1 MTVAP
6 ANPQMAL
13 EAPSA
18 GWHLPQPFVVSG
30 WAIDL
35 GSGAGTG
42 VDRVDVRAYASGS
55 GTPAM
60 EWLNVTY
67 GIPTSAIGQTYG
79 AQFTNSGY
87 QQEIRGLAPGVYRL
101 EVQARSTVTGTF
113 NQVRDVTLTVYAHP
127 LMWVEQPSTGTSVNQ
142 SFTISGWAV
151 DQAAAT
157 GTGVNTLHVW
167 AYPNPGSGQ
176 APIWVGTPT
185 YGIPRPDI
193 GAIFGHQGQFT
204 NSGFSMTATLPP
216 GVYQLYIAAYSLVA
230 SGFNQAQNVTVTV
243 ATSQPVMAIET
254 PGTGWW
260 LNQPFHV
267 GGWAIDLGAPSGSGV
282 DAVHV
287 HAIANGGAGAWTFLG
302 AATYGGARPDVGAY
316 YGSQFTNSAYGLNA
330 SGLAPGTASSTCTRT
345 APCPGCGLCRRSS

>member
-42 VDRVDVRAYASGS
+42 VDRVDIRAYASGS

-151 DQAAAT
+151 DQAAASWH
-157 GTGVNTLHVW
+157 GRQHRAHLGVSKSRLW
-167 AYPNPGSGQ
+167 AGAYLGGH
-176 APIWVGTPT
+176 ADLR
-185 YGIPRPDI
+185 PRAGRRGGDLRESI
-193 GAIFGHQGQFT
+193 H
-204 NSGFSMTATLPP
+204 S
-216 GVYQLYIAAYSLVA
+216 
-230 SGFNQAQNVTVTV
+230 
-243 ATSQPVMAIET
+243 T
-254 PGTGWW
+254 PG
-260 LNQPFHV
+260 
-267 GGWAIDLGAPSGSGV
+267 
-282 DAVHV
+282 
-287 HAIANGGAGAWTFLG
+287 
-302 AATYGGARPDVGAY
+302 
-316 YGSQFTNSAYGLNA
+316 
-330 SGLAPGTASSTCTRT
+330 LA
-345 APCPGCGLCRRSS
+345 